1 MLSHL
6 SPTRPGFLRKEV
18 IQPHLPIRLP
28 CYDFTP
34 VTDPTFDCCALKG
47 SLTGFGYCQLP
58 WCDGRCVQDPGTHSP
73 RHSDPRL
80 LATPTSCTR
89 VAECNPNWDRLFE
102 FRMTSLSSC
111 PVYLPLQHVC
121 SPSHKGHDDLTSS
134 PPSSGLS
141 PAVLLESPT

>member
-1 MLSHL
+1 MSVFL
-6 SPTRPGFLRKEV
+6 TRTFKCSSLRKRRVVSSILRKEV

-34 VTDPTFDCCALKG
+34 VTDPTFDCCVLIG

-73 RHSDPRL
+73 WHSDPRL

-102 FRMTSLSSC
+102 FCLTSLSCC
-111 PVYLPLQHVC
+111 PLYLPL
-121 SPSHKGHDDLTSS
+121 
-134 PPSSGLS
+134 
-141 PAVLLESPT
+141 